1 MTLIRLT
8 GAEMARLLRG
18 GRTRAL
24 LALLALMLLASG
36 LAGRTDTA
44 RQSRESAAAAARD
57 RAHWLDQ
64 SPKNPHRAAHYGL
77 WLFRPPAPL
86 AAIDAGVEPFSGR
99 VIRVEAHHPGA
110 PLYQSATDAPPLSR
124 AGAAGLADLLGLV
137 APLVAVLL
145 GLGALAHDR
154 ETGRLRLAVGNG
166 IALGRLVAV
175 RLLAAL
181 ALLALAIGVPVLLV
195 GAPGVAD
202 AAQFG
207 RLALLILAY
216 IGYAA
221 LFLLLAGAA
230 GLAFRRSAPALAAML
245 ALWLGV
251 CVVAPRL
258 AAAGVERT
266 SPVPSPT
273 AVLKSIDRRNA
284 DYNGRAAFETRKK
297 ALAARLARTGENGR
311 INPMGELLYARDHHD
326 YAVYDAAMGQL
337 DRQAADRDRRLALA
351 GLASPLLS
359 LTFVGSALAGSDTAA
374 QRAFVRAA
382 EDYRRTLSDRMNLAL
397 RAQPA
402 PAENAM
408 AVSAGADLWKR
419 LPPFTPPTVS
429 LAARGWSL
437 GLPALLLLGWL
448 AGALALLLF
457 VVRKARP

>member
-1 MTLIRLT
+1 MRLT
-8 GAEMARLLRG
+8 GTEMAHLLRG

-36 LAGRTDTA
+36 LAGLADTA
-44 RQSRESAAAAARD
+44 RQDRESAAATARD
-57 RAHWLDQ
+57 RAHWLEQ

-86 AAIDAGVEPFSGR
+86 AGIDPGVEPFSGR
-99 VIRVEAHHPGA
+99 MIRVEAHHPGA
-110 PLYQSATDAPPLSR
+110 PLYQAATDAPPLSR
-124 AGAAGLADLLGLV
+124 AGAAGPADLLALV
-137 APLVAVLL
+137 APLVALL
-145 GLGALAHDR
+145 MGLGALAQDR

-166 IALGRLVAV
+166 IPLGRLVAV

-181 ALLALAIGVPVLLV
+181 GLLAVAIAVPVLMV
-195 GAPGVAD
+195 GVPRLTD

-230 GLAFRRSAPALAAML
+230 ALAFRRSALALTAML
-245 ALWLGV
+245 ALWLGA

-258 AAAGVERT
+258 AAAWVERT
-266 SPVPSPT
+266 APAPAPT
-273 AVLKSIDRRNA
+273 AVLEAIDRQNA
-284 DYNGRAAFETRKK
+284 DYNGRDAFEARKK
-297 ALAARLARTGENGR
+297 ALTARLARTGETGR
-311 INPMGELLYARDHHD
+311 INPMGALLYARDHHD
-326 YAVYDAAMGQL
+326 YAVYDAAMGQF
-337 DRQAADRDRRLALA
+337 DRQVAARDHRLALA
-351 GLASPLLS
+351 GLASPLVS

-382 EDYRRTLSDRMNLAL
+382 EDYRRILSDRMNLAL
-397 RAQPA
+397 RAQPG
-402 PAENAM
+402 PADNAM

-419 LPPFTPPTVS
+419 LPPFAPPQLS

-437 GLPALLLLGWL
+437 GLPVLLLVGWL
-448 AGALALLLF
+448 AGALALLALA
-457 VVRKARP
+457 VRRIQP